1 MLIIWFSNSNDITT
15 KILSFKPL
23 VGIGLI
29 SYSLYLIHYPVFA
42 FARINL
48 GKSPMWKDTVL
59 THYDKIELIF
69 LIIILSTISYLFVE
83 RPFRNKNFRFKYVF
97 LITSITILLILFFN
111 LSNIFN
117 KGYQNRLPEVIADSM
132 NVTPTFEM
140 LLDDKSKNVL
150 IILVFLI
157 HKERK
162 RLFYLETAMQDLFHL
177 A

>member
-69 LIIILSTISYLFVE
+69 
-83 RPFRNKNFRFKYVF
+83 
-97 LITSITILLILFFN
+97 
-111 LSNIFN
+111 
-117 KGYQNRLPEVIADSM
+117 
-132 NVTPTFEM
+132 
-140 LLDDKSKNVL
+140 
-150 IILVFLI
+150 
-157 HKERK
+157 
-162 RLFYLETAMQDLFHL
+162 
-177 A
+177 